1 MKITLKE
8 LVNSGSGL
16 RGLGALPLRPG
27 VAYRLSRAIKF
38 QTGHLQHFEK
48 AKQGLIDQFA
58 KKDDKGNVVTEG
70 ENKLVVWRDA
80 KAFDEGIT
88 ALQAEE
94 VEIPTGLKPIKLS
107 EFDCALKS
115 EWLTWLD
122 WLLVDDGDD
131 KKPKSE

>member
-38 QTGHLQHFEK
+38 QTGHGQHYEK
-48 AKQGLIDQFA
+48 VRQGLIDQFA
-58 KKDDKGNVVTEG
+58 KKDEAGKVVTEG
-70 ENKLVVWRDA
+70 ENKLVVWQDS
-80 KAFDEGIT
+80 KAFDDGMA
-88 ALQAEE
+88 ALVSEE
-94 VEIPTGLKPIKLS
+94 VEVPPGLKPIKLS